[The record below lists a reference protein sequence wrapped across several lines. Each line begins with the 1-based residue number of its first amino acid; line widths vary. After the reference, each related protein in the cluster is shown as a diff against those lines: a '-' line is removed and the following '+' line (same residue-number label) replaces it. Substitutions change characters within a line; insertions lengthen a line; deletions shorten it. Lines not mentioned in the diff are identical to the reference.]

1 MEPAQVIAIPKVP
14 KILPGRMIL
23 LTLLITLPF
32 LALLV
37 MEQGRVIDS
46 QRLLIQQLVGDSLEL
61 NSMKVRDMNNNRQA
75 QQSSKDKDKAAA
87 QAPAG
92 PQSRAT
98 QPGAAAKPKADEKKA
113 PPQPQLPA
121 IKSRDLSKLKAV

>member
-1 MEPAQVIAIPKVP
+1 MEEVHAVAVPKAPKV
-14 KILPGRMIL
+14 LPGRMIL

-61 NSMKVRDMNNNRQA
+61 NNMKVRDLNNKNQA
-75 QQSSKDKDKAAA
+75 PGNKIAPQS
-87 QAPAG
+87 PAG
-92 PQSRAT
+92 PQSRGN
-98 QPGAAAKPKADEKKA
+98 QPGAASKPQKGKDQKPTPDSQI
-113 PPQPQLPA
+113 PPV
-121 IKSRDLSKLKAV
+121 KNRDLSRLKAV